1 MGYNEFCISFNHIF
15 FTFILFY
22 SRDTLKWQS
31 RFAYGEE
38 LYLQKGIRLF
48 ASVLS
53 AAISGMEV
61 CPVQVEADVSSG
73 LPCFTMVGFPSTQ
86 VKEAQDR
93 VRTAL
98 KNNGI
103 SLPPKKVTVNLAP
116 ADLRKEGAGFDL
128 PVAAAVLAASG
139 FIEPQLLRNV
149 MVVGE
154 LSLNGEVRSVSGV
167 LPRVIRARELG
178 CRYCIIPFENLAE
191 GALVKDMKVV
201 GVQNIKE
208 VLKLVSDPDAF
219 GKENQ
224 FSEENLEENQAEE
237 SLVDFGEICGQES
250 ARRAAEIAVS
260 GFHNILF
267 IGPPGTGKTMLAKRI
282 PTIMPSLTFEES
294 LELTK
299 IYSIA
304 GLLSSKRP
312 LIKARPFRSP
322 HHTSSSAALA
332 GGGRIPGPGEVTL
345 AHRGVLFLDEM
356 PEFARG
362 SLEVLRQPLEDKQIQ
377 LSRASGTYVFP
388 AGFILVA
395 AMNPCPC
402 GYYPDMNKCR
412 CTPGEVSHYLHKLS
426 QPLLERIDLC
436 ADVPPVNFSQI
447 SGEKSGESSAL
458 IRKRV
463 EKARRIQ
470 QKRYQNE
477 KICFNGELSGKQIR
491 KYCVLTENAF
501 QVAKNAFELME
512 LSARSYHR
520 ILKVSRTI
528 ADMEGE
534 ELIHTRHVA
543 EALTYKAFDKKYRS

>member
-31 RFAYGEE
+31 RFEYGEG

-224 FSEENLEENQAEE
+224 FSEENSEENQAEE
-237 SLVDFGEICGQES
+237 NLVDFGEICGQES